1 MNTCVHLKWRP
12 QEVGDKE
19 DGLIKAEEDQIV
31 VEKEKMSFLADD
43 DDDDGCVI
51 TYQQF

>member
-1 MNTCVHLKWRP
+1 MKSRP
-12 QEVGDKE
+12 QEVRDE
-19 DGLIKAEEDQIV
+19 ENGLIKAEEDLIV
-31 VEKEKMSFLADD
+31 EKKEKMSFLADD

>member
-1 MNTCVHLKWRP
+1 MKWRP

-19 DGLIKAEEDQIV
+19 DGMIKAEDDQIV
-31 VEKEKMSFLADD
+31 EGKEKMSFLADD
-43 DDDDGCVI
+43 DDDDGWAI